1 MGKAFARMRDVWDTD
16 VDGRL
21 KSEGEKENGK
31 TPGRRKEKSR
41 RLGLRVVIIACACWM
56 TDIERGGG

>member
-1 MGKAFARMRDVWDTD
+1 MGKAFAEMRYVWDTE

-21 KSEGEKENGK
+21 KSEGEKEKGK

-41 RLGLRVVIIACACWM
+41 RLGLRVVIIA
-56 TDIERGGG
+56 